1 MSKPTPICDSGK
13 TAMEVMIKSTYDAYV
28 AALVLALTATSEK
41 DVNRAKGLAE
51 CFERN
56 LNQTQID
63 NARFTASTQ
72 YQEDNT

>member
-1 MSKPTPICDSGK
+1 MSKPTSICDSGK

-51 CFERN
+51 RFERN
-56 LNQTQID
+56 LN
-63 NARFTASTQ
+63 RVGVRP
-72 YQEDNT
+72 